1 MKCRASGDASIKDCM
16 ITIFIIDPENEV
28 KIIKIQEI
36 HYHQCPQDLQ
46 EEYWPSLEIPCHWPA
61 VECHLH
67 HIYI

>member
-1 MKCRASGDASIKDCM
+1 M
-16 ITIFIIDPENEV
+16 IAIFIIHPENEV

-36 HYHQCPQDLQ
+36 HYHQCPQDQQ